1 MVAVVVVVVVKR
13 KDIDKS
19 AAKENPAYS
28 QGIEA

>member
-1 MVAVVVVVVVKR
+1 MVAVVVVVVKR
-13 KDIDKS
+13 KTIDKS